1 MSSAPIRLGQFGLL
15 ILLAGQLL
23 LQLDFSIINVGLAAI
38 SASLHAGE
46 TELELFVAA
55 YGVAFAVCLA
65 MGARLGDNFG
75 RRRMFGL
82 AVLLFCLASL
92 LCGVV
97 TSVTFL
103 IVARALQG
111 IAAALMVPQVLA
123 TIHVSLTGRDHARAV
138 SLYSAIGGIAFI
150 VGQVLG
156 GFLISANIA
165 GSGWRSI
172 FLINLPV
179 CILILISVW
188 RHVPETRGQ
197 GRVPVDWSGMITLA
211 LLTLSVLLPTALGP
225 SLHWN
230 WLCLLGFVPILPL
243 VALLWRIQR
252 SKEARGAFPILPPSL
267 TRISSMRFGGL
278 IAILFFTCWSGF
290 MFVFALT
297 LQAGAGLT
305 PLQSGNALIAL
316 GGSYFVS
323 AAFVT
328 PRLANIRRELMLAM
342 GCVIQMS
349 GLALLIVTLET
360 VWPRPG
366 VINLIP
372 STVLIGFGQA
382 LIVNSFYR
390 LGLAD
395 VPHEHA
401 GAGSAML
408 ATMQQVS
415 LGLGPA
421 ILGAVFAQVLQY
433 SSAYLSAGVTA
444 IAVELGLMAILLVAT
459 LLRLA
464 RQRRR
469 PEEDAEIGDAL
480 IVAPE

>member
-1 MSSAPIRLGQFGLL
+1 
-15 ILLAGQLL
+15 
-23 LQLDFSIINVGLAAI
+23 
-38 SASLHAGE
+38 
-46 TELELFVAA
+46 
-55 YGVAFAVCLA
+55 
-65 MGARLGDNFG
+65 
-75 RRRMFGL
+75 
-82 AVLLFCLASL
+82 
-92 LCGVV
+92 
-97 TSVTFL
+97 
-103 IVARALQG
+103 
-111 IAAALMVPQVLA
+111 
-123 TIHVSLTGRDHARAV
+123 
-138 SLYSAIGGIAFI
+138 
-150 VGQVLG
+150 
-156 GFLISANIA
+156 
-165 GSGWRSI
+165 
-172 FLINLPV
+172 
-179 CILILISVW
+179 
-188 RHVPETRGQ
+188 
-197 GRVPVDWSGMITLA
+197 
-211 LLTLSVLLPTALGP
+211 
-225 SLHWN
+225 
-230 WLCLLGFVPILPL
+230 
-243 VALLWRIQR
+243 
-252 SKEARGAFPILPPSL
+252 
-267 TRISSMRFGGL
+267 
-278 IAILFFTCWSGF
+278 
-290 MFVFALT
+290 
-297 LQAGAGLT
+297 
-305 PLQSGNALIAL
+305 
-316 GGSYFVS
+316 
-323 AAFVT
+323 
-328 PRLANIRRELMLAM
+328 MLAM

-464 RQRRR
+464 RQRSR
-469 PEEDAEIGDAL
+469 PEETEIGDAL